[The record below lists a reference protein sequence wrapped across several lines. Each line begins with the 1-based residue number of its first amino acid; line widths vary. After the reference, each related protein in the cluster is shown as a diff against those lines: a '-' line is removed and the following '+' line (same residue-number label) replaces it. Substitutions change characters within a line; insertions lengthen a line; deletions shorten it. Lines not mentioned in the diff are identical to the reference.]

1 MYRVAARKTVDDAYY
16 MAHGRK
22 VISLALQ
29 GGGSHGAFT
38 WGVLDRLLED
48 DRVSIEAVTGASAGA
63 MNAAVFA
70 HGFTVGGR
78 SGAREAL
85 DTFWESVASNTSIPW
100 HTSVYEG
107 STTESNP
114 AVESLLFLTRFFSP
128 HQLNPFNAN
137 PLRDI
142 LSAQIDFENL
152 RANCKIK
159 MFIAATNVSTGM
171 ARLFTT
177 KEISAD
183 VLLASSAIPSV
194 HHTVEID
201 GKAYWDGGLT
211 ANPPI
216 RPLVYHCVGSDI
228 LAVLLH
234 PAHRSLPVTAD
245 EIRVRF
251 NEISFSSAF
260 FAELQGIEIAMRE
273 ARRHPLSLGRL
284 ERRLRRLTVHSLFAP
299 ESVRQMSTLSR
310 LNTNADF
317 LRMLRDEGR
326 KSADGWL
333 REHLALVR
341 KPFHFSFPKLR
352 TSTSTT

>member
-1 MYRVAARKTVDDAYY
+1 MNK
-16 MAHGRK
+16 K

-48 DRVSIEAVTGASAGA
+48 DRVSVEAVTGASAGA

-70 HGFTVGGR
+70 HGLTVGGR
-78 SGAREAL
+78 NGAREAL
-85 DTFWESVASNTSIPW
+85 EVFWESVAGNTSVSW
-100 HTSVYEG
+100 NASGYEG
-107 STTESNP
+107 STSQSNP
-114 AVESLLFLTRFFSP
+114 AMESLLFLSRFFSP
-128 HQLNPFNAN
+128 SQLNPFNAN
-137 PLRDI
+137 PLRNI
-142 LSAQIDFENL
+142 LAAQVDFENL
-152 RANCKIK
+152 RANCKLK
-159 MFIAATNVSTGM
+159 MFIAATDVSTGM

-177 KEISAD
+177 KEMSAD
-183 VLLASSAIPSV
+183 VLLASSSIPSLN
-194 HHTVEID
+194 HTVEID

-216 RPLVYHCVGSDI
+216 RPLVYDCAGSDI

-234 PAHRSLPVTAD
+234 PAHRASPPVTAD

-260 FAELQGIEIAMRE
+260 FAERQGIETAMQE
-273 ARRHPLSLGRL
+273 AQRRPLSLGRF
-284 ERRLRRLTVHSLFAP
+284 ERRLRRLTLHSLFAP

-310 LNTNADF
+310 LNTNTDF

-333 REHLALVR
+333 REYVAPVR
-341 KPFHFSFPKLR
+341 KLFPFSFPMLR
-352 TSTSTT
+352 TSSGAA

>member
-1 MYRVAARKTVDDAYY
+1 MTHDK
-16 MAHGRK
+16 K

-29 GGGSHGAFT
+29 GGGSYGAFT

-48 DRVSIEAVTGASAGA
+48 DRVSFEAITGASAGA
-63 MNAAVFA
+63 MNAAVLA
-70 HGFTVGGR
+70 HGLTVGGR

-85 DTFWESVASNTSIPW
+85 EVFWESIASNTSGSW
-100 HTSVYEG
+100 NASVYEG
-107 STTESNP
+107 STTQSNP
-114 AVESLLFLTRFFSP
+114 AMESLLFLTRFFSP
-128 HQLNPFNAN
+128 SQLNPFNAN
-137 PLRDI
+137 PLRGI
-142 LSAQIDFENL
+142 LAAQIDFENL

-159 MFIAATNVSTGM
+159 MFIAATDVSTGM

-183 VLLASSAIPSV
+183 VLLASSSIPSL

-216 RPLVYHCVGSDI
+216 RPLVYHCAASDI

-234 PAHRSLPVTAD
+234 PAPSASLPVTAD

-260 FAELQGIEIAMRE
+260 FAELQGIEIAMHE
-273 ARRHPLSLGRL
+273 AQRHPLSLGRL
-284 ERRLRRLTVHSLFAP
+284 ERRLRRLTLHSLFAP
-299 ESVRQMSTLSR
+299 ESVRQMSTMSR
-310 LNTNADF
+310 LNTGAEF
-317 LRMLRDEGR
+317 LRLLRDEGR

-333 REHLALVR
+333 REHVAPVR
-341 KPFHFSFPKLR
+341 KPFHFGLSRLR
-352 TSTSTT
+352 TSSSAT

>member
-1 MYRVAARKTVDDAYY
+1 MTHDK
-16 MAHGRK
+16 K

-48 DRVSIEAVTGASAGA
+48 DRVSVEAITGASAGA
-63 MNAAVFA
+63 MNAAVLA
-70 HGFTVGGR
+70 HGLTVGGR

-85 DTFWESVASNTSIPW
+85 GKFWESVAGNTPVSW
-100 HTSVYEG
+100 NASVYES
-107 STTESNP
+107 STTQSNP

-128 HQLNPFNAN
+128 YQLNPFDAN
-137 PLRDI
+137 PLRGI

-152 RANCKIK
+152 RANCKVK
-159 MFIAATNVSTGM
+159 MFIAATDVSTGM

-177 KEISAD
+177 REISAD
-183 VLLASSAIPSV
+183 VLLASSAIPSLN
-194 HHTVEID
+194 HTVEID

-216 RPLVYHCVGSDI
+216 RPLVYSCGASDI

-234 PAHRSLPVTAD
+234 PAHRASLPVTAD

-260 FAELQGIEIAMRE
+260 FAELQGIELAMKE
-273 ARRHPLSLGRL
+273 ARRRPLSFGRL
-284 ERRLRRLTVHSLFAP
+284 ERRLRRLTLHSLFAP
-299 ESVRQMSTLSR
+299 ESVRQMSTVSR
-310 LNTNADF
+310 LNTNGDF
-317 LRMLRDEGR
+317 LQMLRDEGR
-326 KSADGWL
+326 KSADVWL
-333 REHLALVR
+333 REHLPLVR
-341 KPFHFSFPKLR
+341 KPFHFGFPRIR
-352 TSTSTT
+352 TSTSAT

>member
-1 MYRVAARKTVDDAYY
+1 
-16 MAHGRK
+16 
-22 VISLALQ
+22 
-29 GGGSHGAFT
+29 
-38 WGVLDRLLED
+38 
-48 DRVSIEAVTGASAGA
+48 

-70 HGFTVGGR
+70 HGLTMGGR
-78 SGAREAL
+78 RGARDALEA
-85 DTFWESVASNTSIPW
+85 FWESVAGNASIPW
-100 HTSVYEG
+100 NASGYEG
-107 STTESNP
+107 SATQSNP

-137 PLRDI
+137 PLRTI
-142 LSAQIDFENL
+142 VSAQIDFENL

-159 MFIAATNVSTGM
+159 MFIAATDVSTGM

-201 GKAYWDGGLT
+201 GKSYWDGGLT

-216 RPLVYHCVGSDI
+216 RPLLYDCAGSDI

-234 PAHRSLPVTAD
+234 PAYRSLPVTVD
-245 EIRVRF
+245 EIQGRF

-260 FAELQGIEIAMRE
+260 FAELQGIELAMQE
-273 ARRHPLSLGRL
+273 ARRRPLSFGRL
-284 ERRLRRLTVHSLFAP
+284 ERRLRRLTLHSLFAP

-310 LNTNADF
+310 LNTSAEF

-333 REHLALVR
+333 REHLELVR
-341 KPFHFSFPKLR
+341 KPFHFGFPKLR
-352 TSTSTT
+352 TSSSTT